1 MNPIPS
7 DIYKSMILSNPS
19 IHKWRMDCLFTIFF
33 DSKSPFSFSADGH
46 IVPAF
51 DLNLS
56 QNMNHDPKPYAKS
69 LKGSKLSKKEIAIRK
84 EYEQKLC
91 LFLEANI
98 DEISQSPAH
107 FSGSH
112 KSYSNNYPASVITN
126 DSLFFNLPKKVD
138 PVWIEELK
146 FIAHDGSS
154 ALWREFCGEYGSAN
168 DDTIWKN
175 QEAHDLH
182 RKIWSIVKQLE
193 KA

>member
-51 DLNLS
+51 DLKPNKA
-56 QNMNHDPKPYAKS
+56 MNHDPKPYAKT
-69 LKGSKLSKKEIAIRK
+69 LKGSKLSKKEISIRK

-91 LFLEANI
+91 LFIEANI
-98 DEISQSPAH
+98 DEISKSPAH
-107 FSGSH
+107 FNERH
-112 KSYSNNYPASVITN
+112 RSYDNNYPASVITK
-126 DSLFFNLPKKVD
+126 DSLFFNLPKKVA

-146 FIAHDGSS
+146 FIAQNGSA
-154 ALWREFCGEYGSAN
+154 ALWKEFCGEYGATD
-168 DDTIWKN
+168 DDTIWTS